1 MSIVQP
7 EGSPR
12 EARLEASVF
21 ALAAWALLVLLGGLS
36 LMEGWELAGASGWV
50 WFVLAGPELLL
61 VCAFALDAPR
71 AADVSVLLVV
81 VAGNLG
87 GLGLLIT
94 ALLTEKSNVL
104 SGGQLLLSGA
114 VVWLTNVVVFGL
126 LYWSIDAGGPRARTR
141 HGRRRP
147 DFWFPQDDNDR
158 LAHHGWHPRLAD
170 YTYVA
175 LTNGIAFSPTDAMP
189 LSHKAKSL
197 MALQALIS
205 VGAVLLVA
213 ARAVNVLGS

>member
-1 MSIVQP
+1 VSTP
-7 EGSPR
+7 HSEGSR
-12 EARLEASVF
+12 SEQRVEASVF
-21 ALAAWALLVLLGGLS
+21 ALAAFGFLVFLGVVS
-36 LMEGWELAGASGWV
+36 LMEGWELVGVPGWV
-50 WFVLAGPELLL
+50 WFILAAPEILVVLA
-61 VCAFALDAPR
+61 VALEAPR
-71 AADVSVLLVV
+71 RADEMVLAVMVS
-81 VAGNLG
+81 ANLC

-94 ALLTEKSNVL
+94 SLVTETSNKL

-114 VVWLTNVVVFGL
+114 LLWLTNVVVFGL
-126 LYWSIDAGGPRARTR
+126 LYWSLDAGGPRARIR

-158 LAHHGWHPRLAD
+158 LHHTAWYPRLED

-189 LSHKAKSL
+189 LTRIAKTL
-197 MALQALIS
+197 MGLEAVIS

>member
-1 MSIVQP
+1 MATPQP
-7 EGSPR
+7 EGSRR
-12 EARLEASVF
+12 EARIEASVF
-21 ALAAWALLVLLGGLS
+21 ALAACGLLALLGLVS
-36 LMEGWELAGASGWV
+36 MAESWELAGVSGWI
-50 WFVLAGPELLL
+50 WLVLAVPPVLL
-61 VCAFALDAPR
+61 VVALALDAPR
-71 AADVSVLLVV
+71 GVDVSVILVV
-81 VAGNLG
+81 VAANLG

-94 ALLTEKSNVL
+94 SLVSEESRDL
-104 SGGQLLLSGA
+104 SGGQLLMSGA
-114 VVWLTNVVVFGL
+114 IVWLTNVIVFGL
-126 LYWSIDAGGPRARTR
+126 LYWSVDAGGQRARAT

-158 LAHHGWHPRLAD
+158 LARSSWYPRLED

-189 LSHKAKSL
+189 LTRVAKAL
-197 MALQALIS
+197 MALDALIS

>member
-1 MSIVQP
+1 VSDPKP
-7 EGSPR
+7 EGSLR

-21 ALAAWALLVLLGGLS
+21 ALAAAGLLVFLGLVS
-36 LMEGWELAGASGWV
+36 MAQSWELVGVSGWI
-50 WFVLAGPELLL
+50 WLVLAIPPVLL
-61 VCAFALDAPR
+61 VVALALDAPR
-71 AADVSVLLVV
+71 RVDLSVILVV
-81 VAGNLG
+81 VAANLG
-87 GLGLLIT
+87 GLGLLVSS
-94 ALLTEKSNVL
+94 LVTEDSGDL
-104 SGGQLLLSGA
+104 AGGQLLMSGA
-114 VVWLTNVVVFGL
+114 IVWLTNAIVFGL
-126 LYWSIDAGGPRARTR
+126 LYWSLDAGGPRARAR

-158 LAHHGWHPRLAD
+158 LAHSGWHPRLED

-189 LSHKAKSL
+189 LTRLAKAVMSL
-197 MALQALIS
+197 DALIS

>member
-1 MSIVQP
+1 MATPQP
-7 EGSPR
+7 EGSRR
-12 EARLEASVF
+12 EARIEASVF
-21 ALAAWALLVLLGGLS
+21 ALAACGLLALLGLVS
-36 LMEGWELAGASGWV
+36 LAESWELAGVSGWI
-50 WFVLAGPELLL
+50 WLVLAVPPVLL
-61 VCAFALDAPR
+61 VVALALDAPR
-71 AADVSVLLVV
+71 GLDVSVILVV
-81 VAGNLG
+81 VAANLG

-94 ALLTEKSNVL
+94 SLVSEDSRNL
-104 SGGQLLLSGA
+104 SGGQLLMSGA
-114 VVWLTNVVVFGL
+114 IVWLTNVIVFGL
-126 LYWSIDAGGPRARTR
+126 LYWSVDAGGPRTRAR

-158 LAHHGWHPRLAD
+158 LARSSWYPRLED

-189 LSHKAKSL
+189 LTRVAKAL
-197 MALQALIS
+197 MALDALIS

>member
-1 MSIVQP
+1 MSTAHP
-7 EGSPR
+7 EGTR
-12 EARLEASVF
+12 NEQLIEARAF
-21 ALAAWALLVLLGGLS
+21 ALAASGLLILLGVVS
-36 LMEGWELAGASGWV
+36 LLEGWQLVGVQGWV
-50 WFVLAGPELLL
+50 WFVLAVPEIVLAVVLN
-61 VCAFALDAPR
+61 APR
-71 AADVSVLLVV
+71 SVDAGVLTVV
-81 VAGNLG
+81 VAANLCGLAFLIASLVTETSGN
-87 GLGLLIT
+87 
-94 ALLTEKSNVL
+94 L

-114 VVWLTNVVVFGL
+114 LLWLTNVIVFGL
-126 LYWSIDAGGPRARTR
+126 LFWSVDAGGPRARVR

-158 LAHHGWHPRLAD
+158 LKHSRWYPRLGD

-189 LSHKAKSL
+189 LTRLAKAL
-197 MALQALIS
+197 MGLDALIS